1 MPKSRALKTELA
13 QPAVKTKPKS
23 RKEILRDMVTSGKE
37 DIVYGQE
44 MVERGKVKMASA
56 KIMLRNKSPES
67 E

>member
-23 RKEILRDMVTSGKE
+23 RKEILKEMADSGKE
-37 DIVYGQE
+37 DIAYGQE
-44 MVERGKVKMASA
+44 LMEKGKAKMAGA
-56 KIMLRNKSPES
+56 KIMMRNKNQEL